1 MAFMD
6 PEKGIAALQTLQM
19 AGASKDFFEGLG
31 TAAKAVGFNEMV
43 NVAERIKAFS
53 SQEVANQFMLKQGLL
68 PAYKAEI
75 GKHSA

>member
-19 AGASKDFFEGLG
+19 GGASKDFFVGLG
-31 TAAKAVGFNEMV
+31 TAAKAVGYNEMV
-43 NVAERIKAFS
+43 NVSERIKSMHGDEAAERF
-53 SQEVANQFMLKQGLL
+53 LIKQGLI
-68 PAYKAEI
+68 EGFESEG